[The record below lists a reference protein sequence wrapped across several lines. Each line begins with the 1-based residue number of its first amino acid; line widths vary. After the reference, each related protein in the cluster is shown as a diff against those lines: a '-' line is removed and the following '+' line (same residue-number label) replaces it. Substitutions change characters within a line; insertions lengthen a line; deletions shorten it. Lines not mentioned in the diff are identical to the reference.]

1 MPAAT
6 NARLYR
12 FGIYEV
18 DLRSGELRKN
28 GAKLKL
34 QEQPFQVLAM
44 LLERPGEVLTRDQLR
59 QRLWPADT
67 FVDFDHSLNTA
78 INKLRD
84 ALGDSAANPRFIET
98 LAKRG
103 YRFIAPVA
111 PVAPPLR
118 PGLAQGGEVLD
129 PSQSPPSGG
138 PPLSLPGLEQG
149 GEVPDST
156 QLPPP
161 VAPPL
166 SLPGLERQG
175 GEVPDSTQLPPGA
188 PPTAAECAVAVAR
201 SESRAAD
208 GDAELPKIDRR
219 VGRALFALI
228 QVMYLSFYIVSLAKL
243 HEIYATIFDFT
254 VLAMMVVTALMG
266 IPTRLYL
273 LTAVLFDY
281 RKLGEKF
288 RRLFWFLLPLDV
300 LWALAPFLL
309 VGYIG
314 FGLAFAAT
322 AALLYVP
329 FSQRTLIRMTYSV
342 ASDQ

>member
-1 MPAAT
+1 MPPAA

-18 DLRSGELRKN
+18 DVRSGELRKN

-111 PVAPPLR
+111 P
-118 PGLAQGGEVLD
+118 
-129 PSQSPPSGG
+129 
-138 PPLSLPGLEQG
+138 PLSLPAEPALSAIEGAQG

-156 QLPPP
+156 Q
-161 VAPPL
+161 
-166 SLPGLERQG
+166 R
-175 GEVPDSTQLPPGA
+175 PPGA
-188 PPTAAECAVAVAR
+188 PPSAAECAVAVAR

-208 GDAELPKIDRR
+208 GAPELPKIDRR
-219 VGRALFALI
+219 VGRALLALI
-228 QVMYLSFYIVSLAKL
+228 QVMYLSFYIVSLAKV
-243 HEIYATIFDFT
+243 HEVYGIMSDWKTM
-254 VLAMMVVTALMG
+254 VLLVLTAVMG

-273 LTAVLFDY
+273 LAAVSFDY
-281 RKLGEKF
+281 RKLGKKF

-309 VGYIG
+309 VGHIG

-329 FSQRTLIRMTYSV
+329 FSQRTLIRMTYS
-342 ASDQ
+342 APGS

>member
-1 MPAAT
+1 MPPAA

-44 LLERPGEVLTRDQLR
+44 LLERPGEVLTREELR

-84 ALGDSAANPRFIET
+84 SLGDSAANPRFIET

-111 PVAPPLR
+111 VAPPW
-118 PGLAQGGEVLD
+118 
-129 PSQSPPSGG
+129 
-138 PPLSLPGLEQG
+138 SLPVE
-149 GEVPDST
+149 PA
-156 QLPPP
+156 

-166 SLPGLERQG
+166 SRAGFAGQG
-175 GEVPDSTQLPPGA
+175 GDFIDSIPLPGA

-201 SESRAAD
+201 SESRD
-208 GDAELPKIDRR
+208 VGSDAELPNIDRR

-228 QVMYLSFYIVSLAKL
+228 QVMYLCFYIVTLAKL
-243 HEIYATIFDFT
+243 HQVHGIMSDWKT
-254 VLAMMVVTALMG
+254 VVLLVVTAVMG

-273 LTAVLFDY
+273 LAAVSFDY
-281 RKLGEKF
+281 RKLGKKF

-329 FSQRTLIRMTYSV
+329 FSQRTLIRMTY
-342 ASDQ
+342 ASPGGS

>member
-6 NARLYR
+6 NTRLYR

-18 DLRSGELRKN
+18 DVRSGELRKN

-44 LLERPGEVLTRDQLR
+44 LLQRPGEVVTREELR

-67 FVDFDHSLNTA
+67 FVDFDHGLNTA

-84 ALGDSAANPRFIET
+84 SLGDSAANPRFIET

-103 YRFIAPVA
+103 YRFIAPVQTIA
-111 PVAPPLR
+111 ARSESELLVAPPLR
-118 PGLAQGGEVLD
+118 PGEPALSAVEGAQDGD
-129 PSQSPPSGG
+129 
-138 PPLSLPGLEQG
+138 
-149 GEVPDST
+149 VPDPT
-156 QLPPP
+156 
-161 VAPPL
+161 
-166 SLPGLERQG
+166 RR
-175 GEVPDSTQLPPGA
+175 PPGA

-201 SESRAAD
+201 AEGRAAD
-208 GDAELPKIDRR
+208 DAELPNIDRR
-219 VGRALFALI
+219 VGRALLALI
-228 QVMYLSFYIVSLAKL
+228 QLMYLSFYIVSLAKL
-243 HEIYATIFDFT
+243 HQVHGILSDWKTM
-254 VLAMMVVTALMG
+254 VLLVLTAVMG

-273 LTAVLFDY
+273 LAAVLFDY

-309 VGYIG
+309 VGQIG

-329 FSQRTLIRMTYSV
+329 FSQRTLIRMTYV
-342 ASDQ
+342 ASDQWPVAR

>member
-1 MPAAT
+1 MPPAGNT
-6 NARLYR
+6 RLYR

-18 DLRSGELRKN
+18 DVRSGELRKS

-111 PVAPPLR
+111 P
-118 PGLAQGGEVLD
+118 
-129 PSQSPPSGG
+129 
-138 PPLSLPGLEQG
+138 PLSLPGE
-149 GEVPDST
+149 P
-156 QLPPP
+156 
-161 VAPPL
+161 AL
-166 SLPGLERQG
+166 SAVEGERQG
-175 GEVPDSTQLPPGA
+175 GEVPDVIQRPIGA
-188 PPTAAECAVAVAR
+188 PPSAAECAVAVAR
-201 SESRAAD
+201 AESFTAD
-208 GDAELPKIDRR
+208 GAELPTIDRR
-219 VGRALFALI
+219 VGRTLFTLI

-243 HEIYATIFDFT
+243 HEVHGIMSDWKTI
-254 VLAMMVVTALMG
+254 VLLVLTAVIG

-273 LTAVLFDY
+273 LAAVLFDY

-342 ASDQ
+342 PGV

>member
-1 MPAAT
+1 MPPAT

-111 PVAPPLR
+111 PPAR
-118 PGLAQGGEVLD
+118 PGEPALSEVE
-129 PSQSPPSGG
+129 G
-138 PPLSLPGLEQG
+138 
-149 GEVPDST
+149 
-156 QLPPP
+156 
-161 VAPPL
+161 
-166 SLPGLERQG
+166 ERQG
-175 GEVPDSTQLPPGA
+175 GGVPDSPQRPPGA
-188 PPTAAECAVAVAR
+188 PPSAAECAVAVAR

-208 GDAELPKIDRR
+208 DDAELPKIDRR
-219 VGRALFALI
+219 VGRALFAIL
-228 QVMYLSFYIVSLAKL
+228 QVMYLSFYIVTLAKL
-243 HEIYATIFDFT
+243 HEVHGIMSDWKT
-254 VLAMMVVTALMG
+254 VVLLVVTAVMG

-273 LTAVLFDY
+273 LAAVSFDY

-329 FSQRTLIRMTYSV
+329 FSQRTLIRMTYE
-342 ASDQ
+342 

>member
-1 MPAAT
+1 MPPAG

-18 DLRSGELRKN
+18 DVRSGELRKN

-103 YRFIAPVA
+103 YRFIAPVQTTA
-111 PVAPPLR
+111 ARSESEMSVAPPLR
-118 PGLAQGGEVLD
+118 PGEPALSEVEGAQGGD
-129 PSQSPPSGG
+129 
-138 PPLSLPGLEQG
+138 
-149 GEVPDST
+149 VPDST
-156 QLPPP
+156 Q
-161 VAPPL
+161 
-166 SLPGLERQG
+166 R
-175 GEVPDSTQLPPGA
+175 PPGA
-188 PPTAAECAVAVAR
+188 PPSAAECAVAVAR
-201 SESRAAD
+201 SESGAAD

-329 FSQRTLIRMTYSV
+329 FSQRTLIRMTYSRIAEV
-342 ASDQ
+342 PNR

>member
-1 MPAAT
+1 MPPAA

-18 DLRSGELRKN
+18 DVRSGELRKN

-84 ALGDSAANPRFIET
+84 SLGDSAANPRFIET

-103 YRFIAPVA
+103 YRFIAPV
-111 PVAPPLR
+111 
-118 PGLAQGGEVLD
+118 Q
-129 PSQSPPSGG
+129 
-138 PPLSLPGLEQG
+138 
-149 GEVPDST
+149 
-156 QLPPP
+156 

-166 SLPGLERQG
+166 SLPVEPALSAVEGERQG
-175 GEVPDSTQLPPGA
+175 GDVPEVIQRPIGA
-188 PPTAAECAVAVAR
+188 PPSAAECAVAVAR

-208 GDAELPKIDRR
+208 DAELPKIDRR

-228 QVMYLSFYIVSLAKL
+228 QVMYLSFYIVTLAKL
-243 HEIYATIFDFT
+243 HELHGIMSDWKTL
-254 VLAMMVVTALMG
+254 VLLVLTALMG

-273 LTAVLFDY
+273 LAAVSFDY

-309 VGYIG
+309 LGYIG

-329 FSQRTLIRMTYSV
+329 FSQRTLIRMTY
-342 ASDQ
+342 ASPGG

>member
-1 MPAAT
+1 MPPAA

-44 LLERPGEVLTRDQLR
+44 LLERPGEVLTREELR

-84 ALGDSAANPRFIET
+84 TLADSAANPRFIET

-103 YRFIAPVA
+103 YRFIAPVQTA
-111 PVAPPLR
+111 
-118 PGLAQGGEVLD
+118 
-129 PSQSPPSGG
+129 
-138 PPLSLPGLEQG
+138 
-149 GEVPDST
+149 
-156 QLPPP
+156 P

-166 SLPGLERQG
+166 SLSVEPALSAVDGERRG
-175 GEVPDSTQLPPGA
+175 GDFIDSTQLPGA
-188 PPTAAECAVAVAR
+188 PPTASECAVAVAR
-201 SESRAAD
+201 SESRAAG

-228 QVMYLSFYIVSLAKL
+228 QVMYLCFYIVTLAKL
-243 HEIYATIFDFT
+243 HEVHGIMSDWKT
-254 VLAMMVVTALMG
+254 VVLLLVTAVMG

-273 LTAVLFDY
+273 LAAVSFDY

-329 FSQRTLIRMTYSV
+329 FSQRTLIRMTYS
-342 ASDQ
+342 ATGS

>member
-1 MPAAT
+1 MPPAA

-12 FGIYEV
+12 FGIYQA

-44 LLERPGEVLTRDQLR
+44 LLERPGEVVTREELR
-59 QRLWPADT
+59 QRLWLADT

-111 PVAPPLR
+111 PPLSLPNLAVAPPLR
-118 PGLAQGGEVLD
+118 PGE
-129 PSQSPPSGG
+129 
-138 PPLSLPGLEQG
+138 PPLSAVEGAQRG
-149 GEVPDST
+149 DVPDST
-156 QLPPP
+156 Q
-161 VAPPL
+161 
-166 SLPGLERQG
+166 RH
-175 GEVPDSTQLPPGA
+175 PGA

-201 SESRAAD
+201 SESRPAD
-208 GDAELPKIDRR
+208 GDPELPKIDRR

-228 QVMYLSFYIVSLAKL
+228 QVMYLSFYIVSLAKVHQVYGIIL
-243 HEIYATIFDFT
+243 DWKVI
-254 VLAMMVVTALMG
+254 VLLVLTAVIG
-266 IPTRLYL
+266 IPMRLYL
-273 LTAVLFDY
+273 LAAVLFDY
-281 RKLGEKF
+281 HKLGEKF

-342 ASDQ
+342 ASDQRPLTT